1 MRKRMST
8 SPTALWLNTSQSF
21 QQFEAPLLRYLFN
34 HVAISCWDYS
44 QSPDEANSLNV
55 ASVLLHDY
63 LKQCDRPLHLIGHG
77 TAGLLGLLYAR
88 EHPERVRSLT
98 LLGVG
103 AHPEIDWQAH
113 YYALR
118 AQLPCDRVAILAQIV
133 RYLFGEQNYRMTKCL
148 IEVLEKDLLH
158 SLSPHSL
165 YRCERIVPGGVDVPL
180 LVCGSGDDII
190 VNANIL
196 EKWRTWLQPGD
207 ELWMCS
213 GGHHFFHYFYP
224 SEVGRQ
230 IVRFWNCISLNKMN
244 SQISILR

>member
-1 MRKRMST
+1 MSKY
-8 SPTALWLNTSQSF
+8 PTALWLNTSESF
-21 QQFEAPLLRYLFN
+21 QPFEAPLLRYLFARA
-34 HVAISCWDYS
+34 AIARWEYS
-44 QSPDEANSLNV
+44 QSPDEASSLKI

-113 YYALR
+113 YYTLC

-133 RYLFGEQNYRMTKCL
+133 RYLFGEQNYRTTKCL
-148 IEVLEKDLLH
+148 IEILEKDLLH

-165 YRCERIVPGGVDVPL
+165 YRRDRITPGGVDVPL
-180 LVCGSGDDII
+180 LVCGSADDII
-190 VNANIL
+190 VNANVL
-196 EKWRTWLQPGD
+196 EKWRAWLQPGD

-213 GGHHFFHYFYP
+213 EGPHFFHYLYP

-230 IVRFWNCISLNKMN
+230 IVRFWHHISLNRTN
-244 SQISILR
+244 CEISALH